1 MAKDQHHMQS
11 RWLLNRHVVL
21 VGLMGAGK
29 SAIGRR
35 VASRISSPFK
45 DADREIEIAA
55 GMSIADIFTV
65 HGEPEF
71 RLGERRV
78 IARLLETPP
87 LVIATGGGAFMDY
100 ETRALLAERATT
112 VWMRADLDILV
123 KRTAKRAHRPLLNK
137 GDPREIL
144 DGLIQTRYPVY
155 AEADIVIDSRDEP
168 HEIAVEAIR
177 GALIKRGDLEERK
190 R

>member
-1 MAKDQHHMQS
+1 MAKDQPKTNS
-11 RWLLNRHVVL
+11 YPTLKRHVVL

-35 VASRISSPFK
+35 VATAIRARFR
-45 DADREIEIAA
+45 DADYEIEKAA
-55 GMSIADIFTV
+55 GMSIPDIFAV

-78 IARLLETPP
+78 IARLLDDPP
-87 LVIATGGGAFMDY
+87 FVLATGGGAFMDC

-112 VWMRADLDILV
+112 IWMRAELDVLV
-123 KRTAKRAHRPLLNK
+123 RRCAKRAHRPLLNK

-144 DGLIQTRYPVY
+144 KSLMEVRYPIY
-155 AEADIVIDSRDEP
+155 AEANIMIDSKDEP
-168 HEIAVEAIR
+168 HEVAVDAICH
-177 GALIKRGDLEERK
+177 ALTERGDLVMA
-190 R
+190 